1 MKAASTDH
9 NQANNQKQPSEN
21 SVREGVL
28 RKILT
33 TLFIEL
39 TDKYLLFRA
48 NWTKTWKEDWNNFES
63 FIRHVAVYNHKSHW
77 H

>member
-39 TDKYLLFRA
+39 TDKYYFAQIGLKLEKRIEITLKVLLDMLQYTTI
-48 NWTKTWKEDWNNFES
+48 NPIDIN
-63 FIRHVAVYNHKSHW
+63 
-77 H
+77 

>member
-48 NWTKTWKEDWNNFES
+48 NWTKT
-63 FIRHVAVYNHKSHW
+63 
-77 H
+77 